1 MKFSHYKMILM
12 YLLSCSTI
20 VAQDTV
26 QFSHEFI
33 SKGDFIEF
41 DNIGNIYLVQ
51 GQKLLSLNRDGKEN
65 YMNSSLALGEI
76 TSLDATNALKMPVFF
91 RDLSQ
96 IVYVDNKIGQIGE
109 RVQLDV
115 AGFPLTYLVC
125 TSYNNGLWMYDPFA
139 FELIRL
145 SEKFQV
151 TSRTGNLNQILGIP
165 IEPEYM
171 REYNNFL
178 VLALPEEGILIFDR
192 FGTYI
197 KTVPVKGVS
206 RIQIRSD
213 RIYYLEEDGM
223 GYYDLKLNTP
233 GYLKWDVGP
242 HKSFAVWN
250 NVLAVL
256 RENRIDVYHII
267 ER

>member
-1 MKFSHYKMILM
+1 MKFLHSNTILI
-12 YLLSCSTI
+12 YLLSFSSLF
-20 VAQDTV
+20 AQDTIR
-26 QFSHEFI
+26 FSHSFPI
-33 SKGDFIEF
+33 KGDFIEL
-41 DNIGNIYLVQ
+41 DNIGNIYLVK
-51 GQKLLSLNRDGKEN
+51 GQKLLSLNIDGKVTYEN
-65 YMNSSLALGEI
+65 SNLALGEI
-76 TSLDATNALKMPVFF
+76 TSLDASNALKMPVFF

-96 IVYVDNKIGQIGE
+96 VVYVDNKIGQIGE

-125 TSYNNGLWMYDPFA
+125 TSSNNGLWMYDPFA

-145 SEKFQV
+145 SEQFQIA
-151 TSRTGNLNQILGIP
+151 SRTGNLNQILGVP

-197 KTVPVKGVS
+197 KTVPVKGVK
-206 RIQIRSD
+206 RFQIRSD
-213 RIYYLEEDGM
+213 RIYYLEDDGL
-223 GYYDLKLNTP
+223 GYYDLKFSTL
-233 GYLKWDVGP
+233 GYLNWEVGP

-250 NVLAVL
+250 DVLAVL